1 MSAWSDGEG
10 EGGDEWVAWKR
21 IYGGSDEGHI
31 LKTYAVV
38 AAVESPKDIGEGVRF
53 WSYAT
58 WRIVGRGMDAMEGGD
73 EGVDAGCVACQLGE
87 VFDTVH
93 HASASI
99 GE

>member
-21 IYGGSDEGHI
+21 IDCWSDEWDI
-31 LKTYAVV
+31 FKTYAVV
-38 AAVESPKDIGEGVRF
+38 TTVKSAKDVGEGVRF
-53 WSYAT
+53 WRCAAR
-58 WRIVGRGMDAMEGGD
+58 RIVGRGVDAMEGGD
-73 EGVDAGCVACQLGE
+73 EGVDAGRVAREFGK

-93 HASASI
+93 HAPASV